1 MRKIIYALL
10 IVSLLLVIS
19 ACSKSN
25 DANEITKTVNEKN
38 IIEVTV
44 STQMT
49 TQKQDIV
56 LNENDWGKLLD
67 KLSSYSLKRVDDEK
81 KNGWEYL
88 FKIKQKDDVITLIS
102 FMENQ
107 VIVNGT
113 VYEVKDY
120 DKEDFLYLFE

>member
-1 MRKIIYALL
+1 MRKIIYIAFL
-10 IVSLLLVIS
+10 VSLLLVVS

-25 DANEITKTVNEKN
+25 AANEITKIVNEKN
-38 IIEVTV
+38 IIDITV

-67 KLSSYSLKRVDDEK
+67 KLSSYSLNRVDDENE
-81 KNGWEYL
+81 NGWEYL
-88 FKIKQKDDVITLIS
+88 FEIKQKDDVITLIS
-102 FMENQ
+102 FMGNR

-120 DKEDFLYLFE
+120 NKEDFLYLFE